1 MGRSASTPSMPTS
14 MRGAQHPTWSA
25 DHADPNHVDHS
36 LEMFRTGH
44 GAGGAYKFDG
54 EVAASGA
61 GDSKPVTDYELECV
75 SSLGLS
81 NPSSNRSSSPFL
93 SPRRWVHTMSRAR
106 STSPLVA
113 GARSHTRQAED
124 ALLVIPRSV
133 PVCVCLCCV
142 SVLCVC
148 VVASQPLTHHP
159 PTPTH
164 RPTPSIAP
172 RADAQRHRR
181 EPLGQG
187 DEDRGAPHAD
197 DAKPQARAREG
208 HEQALR
214 HHGQGVWLE

>member
-1 MGRSASTPSMPTS
+1 MPPCHRALTSILSEGVVVTALAHASRRPCRYEEQFYTNYGPTSYVSPSKRSPSTLPPLGGKNMGRSASTPSMPTS

-133 PVCVCLCCV
+133 PVCVCLC
-142 SVLCVC
+142 
-148 VVASQPLTHHP
+148 
-159 PTPTH
+159 
-164 RPTPSIAP
+164 
-172 RADAQRHRR
+172 
-181 EPLGQG
+181 
-187 DEDRGAPHAD
+187 
-197 DAKPQARAREG
+197 
-208 HEQALR
+208 
-214 HHGQGVWLE
+214 